1 MTNFMSN
8 SIFFGAALSLIA
20 YEVGLLLKRKIKM
33 AIFNPLLISIIAVI
47 GMRRKKANR
56 KLSKTMAVIL
66 GLIVTVEF
74 IIAGG
79 MIFNIDFHST
89 DMIALFMG
97 FMVLYAGVVA
107 LLTDN

>member
-1 MTNFMSN
+1 MFEKTLPFSN
-8 SIFFGAALSLIA
+8 RVWYHITKPNIRSENVFD
-20 YEVGLLLKRKIKM
+20 
-33 AIFNPLLISIIAVI
+33 IIEEETDYDKYSKYHT
-47 GMRRKKANR
+47 GNEKKKANR

-66 GLIVTVEF
+66 GLIVTVEL

>member
-1 MTNFMSN
+1 MTNTAN
-8 SIFFGAALSLIA
+8 TT
-20 YEVGLLLKRKIKM
+20 R
-33 AIFNPLLISIIAVI
+33 

-56 KLSKTMAVIL
+56 KFSKTMAVIL
-66 GLIVTVEF
+66 GLIVTVEL

-89 DMIALFMG
+89 DMITLFMG

>member
-1 MTNFMSN
+1 MTNTAN
-8 SIFFGAALSLIA
+8 TTQ
-20 YEVGLLLKRKIKM
+20 
-33 AIFNPLLISIIAVI
+33 

-66 GLIVTVEF
+66 GLIVTVEL

-97 FMVLYAGVVA
+97 FMVLYAGVVE

>member
-1 MTNFMSN
+1 MFEKTLPFSN
-8 SIFFGAALSLIA
+8 RVWYHITKPNICSENMFD
-20 YEVGLLLKRKIKM
+20 
-33 AIFNPLLISIIAVI
+33 IIEEETDYDKYHT
-47 GMRRKKANR
+47 GNEKKKANR

-66 GLIVTVEF
+66 GLIVTVEL

>member
-1 MTNFMSN
+1 MTNTTQ
-8 SIFFGAALSLIA
+8 
-20 YEVGLLLKRKIKM
+20 
-33 AIFNPLLISIIAVI
+33 

-66 GLIVTVEF
+66 GLIVTVEL

-97 FMVLYAGVVA
+97 VMVLYAGVVA

>member
-1 MTNFMSN
+1 MTNTAN
-8 SIFFGAALSLIA
+8 TTQ
-20 YEVGLLLKRKIKM
+20 
-33 AIFNPLLISIIAVI
+33 

-66 GLIVTVEF
+66 GLIVTVEL

-79 MIFNIDFHST
+79 MIFNIDFYST

>member
-1 MTNFMSN
+1 MTNTTQ
-8 SIFFGAALSLIA
+8 
-20 YEVGLLLKRKIKM
+20 
-33 AIFNPLLISIIAVI
+33 
-47 GMRRKKANR
+47 GMRKKANR

-66 GLIVTVEF
+66 GLIVTVEL

>member
-1 MTNFMSN
+1 MTNTAN
-8 SIFFGAALSLIA
+8 TTQ
-20 YEVGLLLKRKIKM
+20 
-33 AIFNPLLISIIAVI
+33 

-66 GLIVTVEF
+66 GLIVTVEL

-79 MIFNIDFHST
+79 MIFNIDFRST

>member
-1 MTNFMSN
+1 MTNTAN
-8 SIFFGAALSLIA
+8 T
-20 YEVGLLLKRKIKM
+20 
-33 AIFNPLLISIIAVI
+33 PQ

-66 GLIVTVEF
+66 GLIVTVEL

>member
-1 MTNFMSN
+1 MTNTAN
-8 SIFFGAALSLIA
+8 TTQ
-20 YEVGLLLKRKIKM
+20 
-33 AIFNPLLISIIAVI
+33 

-56 KLSKTMAVIL
+56 KFSKTMAVIL
-66 GLIVTVEF
+66 GLIVTAEL

>member
-1 MTNFMSN
+1 MTNTAN
-8 SIFFGAALSLIA
+8 TTQ
-20 YEVGLLLKRKIKM
+20 
-33 AIFNPLLISIIAVI
+33 

-66 GLIVTVEF
+66 GLIVTVEL

-97 FMVLYAGVVA
+97 CMVLYAGVVA

>member
-1 MTNFMSN
+1 MTNTTQ
-8 SIFFGAALSLIA
+8 
-20 YEVGLLLKRKIKM
+20 
-33 AIFNPLLISIIAVI
+33 

-66 GLIVTVEF
+66 GLIVTVEL

-79 MIFNIDFHST
+79 MIFHST

>member
-1 MTNFMSN
+1 MTNTTQ
-8 SIFFGAALSLIA
+8 
-20 YEVGLLLKRKIKM
+20 
-33 AIFNPLLISIIAVI
+33 

-66 GLIVTVEF
+66 GLIVTVEL

-79 MIFNIDFHST
+79 MIFNIDVQST

>member
-1 MTNFMSN
+1 MTNTAN
-8 SIFFGAALSLIA
+8 TTQ
-20 YEVGLLLKRKIKM
+20 
-33 AIFNPLLISIIAVI
+33 

-56 KLSKTMAVIL
+56 KFSKTMAVIL
-66 GLIVTVEF
+66 GLIVTVEL

-79 MIFNIDFHST
+79 MIFNIDFHSA
-89 DMIALFMG
+89 DMVAVIMG

>member
-1 MTNFMSN
+1 MTNTTQ
-8 SIFFGAALSLIA
+8 
-20 YEVGLLLKRKIKM
+20 
-33 AIFNPLLISIIAVI
+33 

-66 GLIVTVEF
+66 GLIVTVEL

-79 MIFNIDFHST
+79 LIFNIDFHST
-89 DMIALFMG
+89 DMSALFRG
-97 FMVLYAGVVA
+97 FMVLSAGVVA

>member
-1 MTNFMSN
+1 MTNTAN
-8 SIFFGAALSLIA
+8 TTQ
-20 YEVGLLLKRKIKM
+20 
-33 AIFNPLLISIIAVI
+33 

-66 GLIVTVEF
+66 GLIVTAEL
-74 IIAGG
+74 I
-79 MIFNIDFHST
+79 IFNIDFHST

>member
-1 MTNFMSN
+1 MTNTTQ
-8 SIFFGAALSLIA
+8 
-20 YEVGLLLKRKIKM
+20 
-33 AIFNPLLISIIAVI
+33 

-66 GLIVTVEF
+66 GLIVTVEL

-89 DMIALFMG
+89 DMSALFMG

>member
-1 MTNFMSN
+1 MTNT
-8 SIFFGAALSLIA
+8 A
-20 YEVGLLLKRKIKM
+20 
-33 AIFNPLLISIIAVI
+33 NPTQ

-66 GLIVTVEF
+66 GLIVTVEL

>member
-1 MTNFMSN
+1 MTNTAN
-8 SIFFGAALSLIA
+8 TTQ
-20 YEVGLLLKRKIKM
+20 
-33 AIFNPLLISIIAVI
+33 
-47 GMRRKKANR
+47 GMRRRKENR

-66 GLIVTVEF
+66 GLIVTVEL

-79 MIFNIDFHST
+79 MIFNIDFHSM

>member
-1 MTNFMSN
+1 
-8 SIFFGAALSLIA
+8 
-20 YEVGLLLKRKIKM
+20 
-33 AIFNPLLISIIAVI
+33 
-47 GMRRKKANR
+47 
-56 KLSKTMAVIL
+56 MAVIL
-66 GLIVTVEF
+66 GLIVTVEL

-89 DMIALFMG
+89 DMIALSMG

>member
-1 MTNFMSN
+1 MTNTAN
-8 SIFFGAALSLIA
+8 TTQ
-20 YEVGLLLKRKIKM
+20 
-33 AIFNPLLISIIAVI
+33 

-66 GLIVTVEF
+66 GLIVTVEL

-97 FMVLYAGVVA
+97 FMVLYEGVVA

>member
-1 MTNFMSN
+1 MTNTTQ
-8 SIFFGAALSLIA
+8 
-20 YEVGLLLKRKIKM
+20 
-33 AIFNPLLISIIAVI
+33 

-66 GLIVTVEF
+66 GLIVTVEL

-97 FMVLYAGVVA
+97 FMVLYTGVVA

>member
-1 MTNFMSN
+1 MTNTAN
-8 SIFFGAALSLIA
+8 TTQ
-20 YEVGLLLKRKIKM
+20 
-33 AIFNPLLISIIAVI
+33 

-66 GLIVTVEF
+66 GLIVTVEL

-79 MIFNIDFHST
+79 MIFIIDFHST

>member
-1 MTNFMSN
+1 MTNTAN
-8 SIFFGAALSLIA
+8 TTQ
-20 YEVGLLLKRKIKM
+20 
-33 AIFNPLLISIIAVI
+33 

-66 GLIVTVEF
+66 GLIVTAEL

-79 MIFNIDFHST
+79 MIFNIDCHST

>member
-1 MTNFMSN
+1 MTNTAN
-8 SIFFGAALSLIA
+8 TTQ
-20 YEVGLLLKRKIKM
+20 
-33 AIFNPLLISIIAVI
+33 

-66 GLIVTVEF
+66 GLIVTVEL

-107 LLTDN
+107 LLTYN

>member
-1 MTNFMSN
+1 MTNTAN
-8 SIFFGAALSLIA
+8 TTQ
-20 YEVGLLLKRKIKM
+20 
-33 AIFNPLLISIIAVI
+33 

-66 GLIVTVEF
+66 GLIVTVEL

-97 FMVLYAGVVA
+97 VMVLYAGVVA

>member
-1 MTNFMSN
+1 MTNTAN
-8 SIFFGAALSLIA
+8 TTQ
-20 YEVGLLLKRKIKM
+20 
-33 AIFNPLLISIIAVI
+33 

-66 GLIVTVEF
+66 GLIVTVEL

-97 FMVLYAGVVA
+97 FMVLYAGEGA

>member
-1 MTNFMSN
+1 MTNTAN
-8 SIFFGAALSLIA
+8 TTQ
-20 YEVGLLLKRKIKM
+20 
-33 AIFNPLLISIIAVI
+33 

-56 KLSKTMAVIL
+56 KFSKTMAVIL
-66 GLIVTVEF
+66 GLIVTVAL

-89 DMIALFMG
+89 DMITLFMG

>member
-1 MTNFMSN
+1 MTNTTQ
-8 SIFFGAALSLIA
+8 
-20 YEVGLLLKRKIKM
+20 
-33 AIFNPLLISIIAVI
+33 

-66 GLIVTVEF
+66 GLIVTVEL

-79 MIFNIDFHST
+79 MIVNIDFHST

>member
-1 MTNFMSN
+1 MTNTAN
-8 SIFFGAALSLIA
+8 TTQ
-20 YEVGLLLKRKIKM
+20 
-33 AIFNPLLISIIAVI
+33 

-66 GLIVTVEF
+66 GLIVTVEL

-89 DMIALFMG
+89 DMIDLFMG
-97 FMVLYAGVVA
+97 FMVLYAVSRLARCGCH
-107 LLTDN
+107 TRGTW